1 MESTLKRLRYF
12 QLDVFTNKP
21 LTGNPLAVVLDADD
35 LHQEQMQAIAR
46 EMNLSET
53 TFVQKPRDRRALCRV
68 RIFTTVQ
75 ELPLAGHPVI
85 GTWWLLAELG
95 VVPRM
100 EGVTHV
106 MQETGAGV
114 LPVEIV
120 AREGR
125 VQRVVMEQTPAKFY
139 PGRINPDRLAAALG
153 IPKSAMGGNGLGPQF
168 VSTGLKQLMVPV
180 KSRAALKRVRMSP
193 QKLLALLWPK
203 GIMAYVFTLDI
214 RGWADVRARGFAPSE
229 LIEDPATGSG
239 AGALGSYLVEHGV
252 FAPERTI
259 HIEQGIEMGRPSR
272 IEVVI
277 LRNPRGQLIP
287 RVGGTAVRVMEG
299 TITV

>member
-1 MESTLKRLRYF
+1 LKRLRFF
-12 QLDVFTNKP
+12 QLDVFTDKP

-114 LPVEIV
+114 LPVEIIE
-120 AREGR
+120 REGK
-125 VQRVVMEQTPAKFY
+125 VQRVVMEQTPAKFF
-139 PGRINPDRLAAALG
+139 PGRINVERLASALG
-153 IPKSAMGGNGLGPQF
+153 ISKSAIGGNGLVPQF

-180 KSRAALKRVRMSP
+180 KTRAALRKVRMFP
-193 QKLLALLWPK
+193 HKLLALLWPK
-203 GIMAYVFTLDI
+203 GIVAYVFTLDI
-214 RGWADVRARGFAPSE
+214 RGWADVRARSFAPSE
-229 LIEDPATGSG
+229 LIEDPATGSA

-259 HIEQGIEMGRPSR
+259 HIEQGMEMGRPSR

-277 LRNPRGQLIP
+277 LRNQKGQLIP
-287 RVGGTAVRVMEG
+287 RVGGSAVRVLEG

>member
-1 MESTLKRLRYF
+1 MKRLRFY
-12 QLDVFTNKP
+12 QIDVFTDKP

-68 RIFTTVQ
+68 RIFTPVQ

-114 LPVEIV
+114 LPVEIIV
-120 AREGR
+120 RDGK
-125 VQRVVMEQTPAKFY
+125 VQRVVMEQTPARVY
-139 PGRINPDRLAAALG
+139 SGRINLSRLAAALG
-153 IPKSAMGGNGLGPQF
+153 IPKSAIGGNSLVPQF
-168 VSTGLKQLMVPV
+168 VSTGLKQLMVPI
-180 KSRAALKRVRMSP
+180 KTRAALKKVRMFP
-193 QKLLALLWPK
+193 HKLLGLLWPK
-203 GIMAYVFTLDI
+203 GIVAYVFTLDI
-214 RGWADVRARGFAPSE
+214 RGWADVRARSFAPSE
-229 LIEDPATGSG
+229 LIEDPATGSA
-239 AGALGSYLVEHGV
+239 AGALGSYLVQHGV

-259 HIEQGIEMGRPSR
+259 HIEQGIEIGRPSR
-272 IEVVI
+272 IEVLI
-277 LRNPRGQLIP
+277 LKNPKGQLIP
-287 RVGGTAVRVMEG
+287 RVGGSAVRVLEG
-299 TITV
+299 TITA